1 MAVAADGEVVI
12 ARIDDVGAG
21 AVCVIHA
28 HIFFGDGKLHHFRL
42 ARLEE
47 VRLAEGDQFRG
58 RFFDGVLLI
67 VIGIRG
73 LHVDLYHLFARRIA
87 RVSDLDGDGE
97 GVVARVQREVGI
109 LELRIREAEAEGI
122 DDRLFIV
129 VIAGVARAH
138 HFVGIAGLVILV
150 ADVDVFRVVV
160 IVLSRLFV
168 NVREGE
174 IAEVDHGGGGEIVVY
189 IGVYQPARRVVF
201 AAQQFGDGAQAL
213 LAARTHPEDG
223 YVFIQQRAALHG
235 VHGVEQDDDFIEV
248 FQCRADEGHL
258 VVAEF
263 QHGLI
268 GVFDGGS
275 PDVVAFL
282 AHAAD
287 EDDGGVVI
295 VFPRIV
301 LGGGVCGKRG
311 LADVVA
317 ALARGALARAFEVE
331 IEHDGVDGKARVFKH
346 FLHGRFQRGIDGRRA
361 AAADV
366 EGAVCTGRAEQ
377 RDALCVFEGQ
387 VLVLQQHAALRL
399 YLLGEHRFVRLQF
412 FQTVVIGLIVDAVD
426 GIFFVVYHLIRFLPQ
441 IDCDDLRVLQQHGRR
456 QNGH

>member
-1 MAVAADGEVVI
+1 M
-12 ARIDDVGAG
+12 
-21 AVCVIHA
+21 
-28 HIFFGDGKLHHFRL
+28 
-42 ARLEE
+42 
-47 VRLAEGDQFRG
+47 
-58 RFFDGVLLI
+58 
-67 VIGIRG
+67 
-73 LHVDLYHLFARRIA
+73 HVDLYHLFARRIA
-87 RVSDLDGDGE
+87 RIGDLDGDGE

-168 NVREGE
+168 DVRKAE
-174 IAEVDHGGGGEIVVY
+174 IAEVDHGGRREIVVH
-189 IGVYQPARRVVF
+189 IGVYQPARGVVF

-213 LAARTHPEDG
+213 LTARTHPEDG
-223 YVFIQQRAALHG
+223 YIFIQQRAALHG
-235 VHGVEQDDDFIEV
+235 VHGVEQNDDFIEV
-248 FQCRADEGHL
+248 FQCRVDEGHL

-263 QHGLI
+263 EHGLI

-295 VFPRIV
+295 LFPRIV
-301 LGGGVCGKRG
+301 LGVGVRGERG

-317 ALARGALARAFEVE
+317 ALARGALARAFKVE
-331 IEHDGVDGKARVFKH
+331 IEHDGVDGEARVFKH
-346 FLHGRFQRGIDGRRA
+346 FLHGRLQRGIDGRRA

-377 RDALCVFEGQ
+377 RDALCIFEGQ

-441 IDCDDLRVLQQHGRR
+441 IDGDDLRVLQQHGRR